1 MDTRAPLIGWLL
13 CALALPAAAPLA
25 RAQQSDDLRE
35 ARSKGSATAAVTLY
49 IMSDFECPFCG
60 DFARTTFPIIE
71 REYVATGKMRV
82 VFVNMPL
89 ASHRNA
95 EPAAEVAMC
104 AARQNKFWR
113 MHDLLFRHQSEWADL
128 AEPGP
133 FLLAFGDSVGADR
146 AALTSCLETA
156 ATRPLVKADYDGS
169 LRTGAHATPSFYIE
183 GGLMSGDQPIDVF
196 RPIFDSIIRVKTQHP
211 APAREET
218 TSSESPRS

>member
-1 MDTRAPLIGWLL
+1 ML
-13 CALALPAAAPLA
+13 CALALPAAAGPA

-35 ARSKGSATAAVTLY
+35 ARTMGSATAPVTMY
-49 IMSDFECPFCG
+49 VMSDFECPYCG

-89 ASHRNA
+89 TVLHKNA

-104 AARQNKFWR
+104 AARQNKFWP
-113 MHDLLFRHQSEWADL
+113 MHDLLFRHQSQWSDL

-133 FLLAFGDSVGADR
+133 YLLSLGDSAGADR
-146 AALTSCLETA
+146 AALTACLQSA

-169 LRTGAHATPSFYIE
+169 LRTGAHGTPAFYIE
-183 GGLMSGDQPIDVF
+183 GGLLSGDEPIEVF
-196 RPIFDSIIRVKTQHP
+196 RPILDSIIRVKTQRP
-211 APAREET
+211 ASAR
-218 TSSESPRS
+218 